1 MGWLLSFFLLLNS
14 CCCLLKHCLL
24 LLSTTRLLLALFI
37 DNILLALLSVVVP
50 TYSAPFATLLGDVT
64 SLPLMTLVASYCD
77 YIFAILSS
85 NMEPAVVSFCLML
98 DCLVNFDTVMANVQ
112 LGVHLPEANVASGAL
127 DLSLH
132 LTTTGRNFNNFFFAC
147 FIS

>member
-1 MGWLLSFFLLLNS
+1 VGWLLSFFLLLDS

-37 DNILLALLSVVVP
+37 YNILLALLSVIMP
-50 TYSAPFATLLGDVT
+50 AYSAPLATLFGDVT

-77 YIFAILSS
+77 YIFAILGC
-85 NMEPAVVSFCLML
+85 NMESAVVSLCLML
-98 DCLVNFDTVMANVQ
+98 DCLVNFDTVMADVQ

-127 DLSLH
+127 DFFLH
-132 LTTTGRNFNNFFFAC
+132 LTTAGGNFYNFFFAC